1 MSVKGAQMESVRL
14 QINGHMT
21 SVGEEM
27 LCVLEK
33 RSSADVC
40 WLRVF
45 VLERL
50 SAAAEFMCS
59 LFQREM
65 ESLRSTAGMS
75 VTLLLCVCHTVFVT
89 LVGVFM

>member
-1 MSVKGAQMESVRL
+1 MESVRL

-21 SVGEEM
+21 AVGEEM

-33 RSSADVC
+33 RTSGDVC

-50 SAAAEFMCS
+50 SSAAKFMCS

-65 ESLRSTAGMS
+65 DSLHNTAGMS
-75 VTLLLCVCHTVFVT
+75 VNSRKLQH
-89 LVGVFM
+89 